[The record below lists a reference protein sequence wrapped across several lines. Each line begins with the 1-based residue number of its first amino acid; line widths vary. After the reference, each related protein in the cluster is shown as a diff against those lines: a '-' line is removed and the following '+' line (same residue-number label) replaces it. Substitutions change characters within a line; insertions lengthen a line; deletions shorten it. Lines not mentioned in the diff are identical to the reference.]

1 MGLAHRFGNRREN
14 RPKVKTS
21 HAGEATGRPRRCG
34 AKRSRIH
41 RKADVSL
48 RNDTS

>member
-21 HAGEATGRPRRCG
+21 HAGEATGRPRWCG
-34 AKRSRIH
+34 AKRSRFTE
-41 RKADVSL
+41 KL
-48 RNDTS
+48 M

>member
-1 MGLAHRFGNRREN
+1 MELALRFGNRREN

-21 HAGEATGRPRRCG
+21 HAGKETGRPRRCG
-34 AKRSRIH
+34 AKRSSRI
-41 RKADVSL
+41 ADVSL